1 MIATQRLEKIKEI
14 LLIEKT
20 VSIHKLRSIMSV
32 SDVTI
37 RKDLS
42 ELEKQGFLIKTR
54 GGATLAESSNEEITQ
69 APTILNYDLK
79 EYIATIAANTIEDG
93 DSIFLGS
100 GATCY
105 LLAKKLK
112 HKDVTIITNNISA
125 LYELTPHLKRVFLI
139 GGELVYREN
148 MISSSSEKVDDYFK
162 DIYVNKAFTSISGID
177 LMAGLTVDHT
187 LSTFVYKQVPN
198 ITQCWTLLADHMKFN
213 KIALFQVGT
222 IATPDR
228 IITNQIDDVYK
239 NAFLEKDVEVI
250 TK

>member
-1 MIATQRLEKIKEI
+1 MIASQRLSKIKEI
-14 LLIEKT
+14 LLMEKT

-54 GGATLAESSNEEITQ
+54 GGATLAESSNQQVSQT
-69 APTILNYDLK
+69 PSILNYDLK

-93 DSIFLGS
+93 DSVFLGS

-222 IATPDR
+222 ISTPDR

-239 NAFLEKDVEVI
+239 DAFVEKGVEVI
-250 TK
+250 TE

>member
-14 LLIEKT
+14 LLIERT
-20 VSIHKLRSIMSV
+20 VDIHKLRSILNV

-37 RKDLS
+37 RKDLA

-54 GGATLAESSNEEITQ
+54 GGATLAEVSTQEITHSSS
-69 APTILNYDLK
+69 ILNYDLK
-79 EYIATIAANTIEDG
+79 DYIATIAANTIEDG
-93 DSIFLGS
+93 DTIFLGS

-105 LLAKKLK
+105 LLAQKLK

-139 GGELVYREN
+139 GGELLYREN

-198 ITQCWTLLADHMKFN
+198 ITKCWTLLADHMKFN

-222 IATPDR
+222 IETPDR
-228 IITNQIDDVYK
+228 IITNQIDDIYK
-239 NAFLEKDVEVI
+239 NAFLEKGVEVI
-250 TK
+250 TE